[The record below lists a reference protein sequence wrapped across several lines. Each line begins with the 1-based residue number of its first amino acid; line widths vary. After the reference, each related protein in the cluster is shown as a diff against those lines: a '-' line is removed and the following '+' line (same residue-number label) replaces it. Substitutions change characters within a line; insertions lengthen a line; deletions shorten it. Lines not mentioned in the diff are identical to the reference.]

1 MATILSPITNFF
13 GGLIPT
19 SFLASSSGGVVQ
31 NVVVFGVVALVAVI
45 ALNFFG
51 VNSLFGQDIS
61 LLSDV
66 EALFVGG
73 GSGMGSGM
81 ATSSSGTAKAEP
93 FIADKGQTSITNST
107 LAAFE
112 PEMNDLPYK
121 FDTYS
126 LNEEART
133 FPYDGPK

>member
-19 SFLASSSGGVVQ
+19 GFLASSSGGVVQ
-31 NVVVFGVVALVAVI
+31 NVVVFGVVALVAVM

-81 ATSSSGTAKAEP
+81 ATSSSGDAKADP
-93 FIADKGQTSITNST
+93 FTADKGKTPITNSSF
-107 LAAFE
+107 AAFDVAQ
-112 PEMNDLPYK
+112 NDLPYK

-126 LNEEART
+126 LTEEART